1 MAEQEH
7 VGRRSF
13 LATLTWLIGALISA
27 SYAIPAI
34 AYLIAPT
41 RQDEEQGDWLSLG
54 STAKVE
60 LGTPTLFKA
69 TIERQTG
76 WISNLE
82 EISAYV
88 LTENGRSYVA
98 FSNICSHLGCRV
110 RWIEDQEQFFCPC
123 HNGVFAKDGTVL
135 EGPPPRPLDQFETR
149 VVDDQIEILGGQT

>member
-1 MAEQEH
+1 MAEEAQ
-7 VGRRSF
+7 VSRRQF
-13 LATLTWLIGALISA
+13 MGIATWILGAIISA
-27 SYAIPAI
+27 VYAIPAI

-41 RQDEEQGDWLSLG
+41 RQEEEEGDWLPLG
-54 STAKVE
+54 TASKVE

-76 WISNLE
+76 WISNQE
-82 EISAYV
+82 EITTYV
-88 LTENGRSYVA
+88 LTDNGRDFTA

-135 EGPPPRPLDQFETR
+135 EGPPPRPLDEYEVR
-149 VVDDQIEILGGQT
+149 VVDEQIEILGG